1 MSPLANNAG
10 RLLALCCLL
19 LTCCGGAAP
28 PSVCPPGENLARDW
42 VGIYSRGEAGFPCP
56 TQLRANLEPY
66 GAAWIHIPGS
76 LSRSG
81 NTTISASVRLGC
93 AAYKVSASVGLT
105 TQAIQSSTDHYSLTA
120 HATAPYTVAI
130 GVEVQEDCDVVL
142 DQVAVTF
149 GDITPQ

>member
-1 MSPLANNAG
+1 MSQRSRHAL
-10 RLLALCCLL
+10 RWLLLISCLLAACG
-19 LTCCGGAAP
+19 GGAAP
-28 PSVCPPGENLARDW
+28 SFCPPGENLARDW
-42 VGIYSRGEAGFPCP
+42 LGIYSRGEVAFSCP

-66 GAAWIHIPGS
+66 GAAWIHFPAS
-76 LSRSG
+76 LYRSG
-81 NTTISASVRLGC
+81 ITTISASVRLNC

-105 TQAIQSSTDHYSLTA
+105 TQAIRSSTDRYSLTA

-130 GVEVQEDCDVVL
+130 GVEVQEDCDVVM